1 MSKPSVYLAGPMRNY
16 KLFNFPAF
24 DAYTEKL
31 REDGFIVFS
40 PAELDRQNGFDPII
54 SMSKNLPSPAE
65 CCLRDIDAIIA
76 SDAVLVMPKWRQSRG
91 AVMEVAVAHFLD
103 KPIYQLKKLPL

>member
-65 CCLRDIDAIIA
+65 CCLLDIDAIIA
-76 SDAVLVMPKWRQSRG
+76 SDAVLVMPNCRQYICWIMKYC
-91 AVMEVAVAHFLD
+91 VT
-103 KPIYQLKKLPL
+103 